1 MTDGENDLPP
11 YGKGGS
17 AAGYRDDEA
26 SRDGARKVN
35 SDGSCKTQCAF
46 ALAVVEAAGP
56 AGISAYGVYET
67 EDAPFRDLSTCRARL
82 SNLKTEGKIAKKGER
97 TPGEAGISVN
107 LWVAAR
113 YAPPAD
119 ADPQGDMFADAP
131 PQAAP
136 APAATK
142 DRPTLSIRKPTG
154 IQGLLA
160 RYAPK
165 AA

>member
-1 MTDGENDLPP
+1 MTHGDDLPP
-11 YGKGGS
+11 YGKGG
-17 AAGYRDDEA
+17 AGYRDDEA

-35 SDGSCKTQCAF
+35 RDGSCKTQCAF

-82 SNLKTEGKIAKKGER
+82 SNLQTEGKIAKKGER

-107 LWVAAR
+107 LWIAAR

-119 ADPQGDMFADAP
+119 ADPQGDMFETVGEAV
-131 PQAAP
+131 AARG
-136 APAATK
+136 
-142 DRPTLSIRKPTG
+142 DRPRLSIKKPTG
-154 IQGLLA
+154 IQALLA